1 MSMKKI
7 GNSNYINCNRVLGA
21 RIYQKDGIIKV
32 AIKVDAKATENQVE
46 FSDQCATIQEAESLV
61 LSLGNDE

>member
-7 GNSNYINCNRVLGA
+7 GNSNYVNCNRVLGA
-21 RIYQKDGIIKV
+21 RIYQKDGVIKV
-32 AIKVDAKATENQVE
+32 AIKIDAKATENQVE
-46 FSDQCATIQEAESLV
+46 FSDPCSTAAEAEALV

>member
-1 MSMKKI
+1 M
-7 GNSNYINCNRVLGA
+7 LGA

-46 FSDQCATIQEAESLV
+46 FSDPCANAQEAETLV
-61 LSLGNDE
+61 LSLSSEE